1 MRLQGDGGPAVLR
14 RDAQQAVTMSRHAF
28 RLAAVA
34 LVALLSGC
42 SSWLAK
48 KDERACPR
56 IEVVSDLSRIAK
68 FRDGPGRDLGD
79 LLYTARF
86 DDVKSGCAYDKTGVT
101 VEMTVSLLGE
111 RGRAGA
117 KQPKLDVTYFVAI
130 MDAKR
135 NILNKERFTSPFDFS
150 ENKVASINDELVER
164 IPLAATAPGSD
175 HTLILGFQLTP
186 EEIDFNEKHRG
197 G

>member
-1 MRLQGDGGPAVLR
+1 MVSHHG
-14 RDAQQAVTMSRHAF
+14 F

-34 LVALLSGC
+34 LAALLSGC

-56 IEVVSDLSRIAK
+56 IEIVSDLSRIAK
-68 FRDGPGRDLGD
+68 FRDGPGRDLSD

-101 VEMTVSLLGE
+101 VDMTVSLLAE
-111 RGRAGA
+111 RGRAGE
-117 KQPKLDVTYFVAI
+117 KQPKVDVTYFVAI

-135 NILNKERFTSPFDFS
+135 NILNEERFTSPFDFS
-150 ENKVASINDELVER
+150 DNKVATINDELVER